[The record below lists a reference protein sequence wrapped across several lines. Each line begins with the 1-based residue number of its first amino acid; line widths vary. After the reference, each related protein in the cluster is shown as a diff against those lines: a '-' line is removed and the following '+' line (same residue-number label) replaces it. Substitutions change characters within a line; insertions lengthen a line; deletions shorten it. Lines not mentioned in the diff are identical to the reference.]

1 MSNITTAQ
9 IRPTPWDRHN
19 WTGEFISVD
28 DTLTSDFTEDDV
40 AAVLEYAST
49 PRRDWDGET
58 AGIVRLK
65 DGRIVGWEANW
76 GPTGNGFSG
85 DAYGGTAD
93 IIFGSDVER
102 VRRYLSLNAQALLRD
117 AKQTPEHP

>member
-1 MSNITTAQ
+1 M
-9 IRPTPWDRHN
+9 
-19 WTGEFISVD
+19 D
-28 DTLTSDFTEDDV
+28 DTPTSDFTEDDV

-49 PRRDWDGET
+49 PQDWDGET

-76 GPTGNGFSG
+76 GPTGDGFYA

-117 AKQTPEHP
+117 AKLTGQS